1 MSSTF
6 DKYFFTFKPAYSS
19 YLFKPPKQLLPKLGD
34 GKAKRE
40 CQSIF
45 YFLFIVVKYFLKEV
59 KMALKRIGMVF
70 SGGPAPAA
78 NAVISSATLSFLKN
92 GIEVVGFYDGFS
104 HLEKENLELKE
115 NEHYTFL
122 KEWISCL
129 RNERGVWIRTSRANP
144 GKDIKKAEDL
154 KNPEKTVKLRLIKD
168 KLEKLSVDALITIGG
183 DDTLKTS
190 NFLYQTGIKTV
201 HIPKTIDND
210 YYGIAWTFGFWTAVD
225 AAKVPLLTL
234 KSDAESTNS
243 YFIVELMGRK
253 AGFITYA
260 AGICGEAFI
269 IVGAED
275 IDGTFNPDKLS
286 EKIAD
291 IIIEREKKGLKGGL
305 ICVAEGLADKLEDEF
320 KPKEVDKHGNVYY
333 GTAELYKMLAKKA
346 KEIFE
351 KKTGKEKRINSKQIG
366 YETRT
371 SPPISYDIVLGSM
384 LGYGGYRLV
393 NEGKFGNM
401 VSVDADFTIKAVP
414 FSGLVNPQTLYTK
427 IRLVDKNSDLFKLKE
442 ILSYSV
448 KE

>member
-1 MSSTF
+1 M
-6 DKYFFTFKPAYSS
+6 AV
-19 YLFKPPKQLLPKLGD
+19 
-34 GKAKRE
+34 KR
-40 CQSIF
+40 
-45 YFLFIVVKYFLKEV
+45 V
-59 KMALKRIGMVF
+59 GMVF

-78 NAVISSATLSFLKN
+78 NAVISAATVSFLKN
-92 GIEVVGFYDGFS
+92 GVEVIGFYDGFS

-115 NEHYTFL
+115 GEHYTFL
-122 KEWISCL
+122 KDWISCL

-144 GKDIKKAEDL
+144 GKDIKKPEDL
-154 KNPEKTVKLRLIKD
+154 KDPQKTAKLLTIKN
-168 KLEKLSVDALITIGG
+168 KLEKLGVDALITIGG

-190 NFLYQTGIKTV
+190 NFLYQTGVKTV

-210 YYGIAWTFGFWTAVD
+210 YYGIAWTFGFWTAVE

-234 KSDAESTNS
+234 KSDAESTNA

-260 AGICGEAFI
+260 AGICSEAFI
-269 IVGAED
+269 IVAAED
-275 IDGTFNPDKLS
+275 IEGTFNPDKLA

-305 ICVAEGLADKLEDEF
+305 ITIAEGLADKLEDEF

-346 KEIFE
+346 KEIYQN
-351 KKTGKEKRINSKQIG
+351 KTGKEKRINAKQIG

-371 SPPISYDIVLGSM
+371 ATPISYDIVLGSM

-393 NEGKFGNM
+393 SQEKFGHM
-401 VSVDADFTIKAVP
+401 VSAEADLTIKAVP
-414 FSGLVNPQTLYTK
+414 FSELIDPETLYTK
-427 IRLVDKNSDLFKLKE
+427 IRLVDTNSDLYKLKE